1 MFVCATCVEN
11 SLLTAQMSHYP
22 CGCA

>member
-1 MFVCATCVEN
+1 MFVFATCVEN
-11 SLLTAQMSHYP
+11 TLLTAQMSHYP